1 MIGFLNIYKP
11 SGMTSNAV
19 VQKIKKRFGLDKVG
33 HMGTLD
39 PMACGLLPI
48 AIGKATRLFDYML
61 QKTKTY
67 TAIFDFGFETDT
79 LDITGQVVVSDL
91 ADIQVGQKIETS
103 QIDFSS
109 SAKSDLVSDEK
120 LTKALSSMIGKQN
133 QIPPK
138 YSAKNIDGAR
148 AYDLARAGVEFE
160 LSPKEIEIYNLEL
173 LEKISDLRYK
183 VRITCSSGTYIRAIG
198 RDLGEKL
205 GTHATMSYLERSD
218 LGVFNLNNCVM
229 LDDLLAG
236 DLGDYLLSPID
247 VLKTFDIIKVDDKV
261 FQNLIDGKFV
271 KWTEISKN
279 SFVIFQDKLLG
290 VAKPRKNQLK
300 LDTFLKE

>member
-67 TAIFDFGFETDT
+67 TAIFDFGYETDT

-91 ADIQVGQKIETS
+91 ADIQVGQKIETN
-103 QIDFSS
+103 QLDIIS

-120 LTKALSSMIGKQN
+120 LTKALSAMIGKQN

-173 LEKISDLRYK
+173 LEKIYDLRYK
-183 VRITCSSGTYIRAIG
+183 VKITCSSGTYIRAIG
-198 RDLGEKL
+198 RDLAKML

-218 LGVFNLNNCVM
+218 LGVFNLSNCVI

-236 DLGDYLLSPID
+236 DLRDYLLSPID
-247 VLKTFDIIKVDDKV
+247 VLKNFDIIKVDDKV

-271 KWTEISKN
+271 KWTDISKN

>member
-1 MIGFLNIYKP
+1 MINFLNVYKP
-11 SGMTSNAV
+11 SGITSNAV
-19 VQKIKKRFGLDKVG
+19 VQKIKKKFGLDKVG

-67 TAIFDFGFETDT
+67 TAIFDFGYETDT
-79 LDITGQVVVSDL
+79 LDTTGQVVASDV
-91 ADIQVGQKIETS
+91 ADIQVGQKIEAN
-103 QIDFSS
+103 QINIIS
-109 SAKSDLVSDEK
+109 SAKSDLVSCEK
-120 LTKALSSMIGKQN
+120 LTEALNSMLGKQN
-133 QIPPK
+133 QIPPR

-160 LSPKEIEIYNLEL
+160 LSPKEIEIYKLEL
-173 LEKISDLRYK
+173 IDQISDLRYK
-183 VRITCSSGTYIRAIG
+183 LKITCSSGTYIRAIG

-218 LGVFNLNNCVM
+218 MGVFNLNNCVL

-236 DLGDYLLSPID
+236 DLLDYLLSPTYVLRNFD
-247 VLKTFDIIKVDDKV
+247 VIKVDDKV
-261 FQNLIDGKFV
+261 CQNLIDGKFV
-271 KWTEISKN
+271 EWTEISKN